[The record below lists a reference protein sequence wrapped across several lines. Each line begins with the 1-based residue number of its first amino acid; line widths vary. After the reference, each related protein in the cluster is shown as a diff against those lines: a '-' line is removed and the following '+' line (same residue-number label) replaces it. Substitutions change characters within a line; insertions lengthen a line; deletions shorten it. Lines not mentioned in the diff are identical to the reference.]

1 MYEDSSREMAKVNWS
16 AGIDSVSGALAKPTK
31 SGHHNCEK
39 MLLGTHRVA
48 ATTSKCCSRLY
59 VRGLSAITRSTKPKA
74 KELAARSRFT
84 EVGNAVRLRAKDL
97 MQISTDQANFLA
109 QRDTADG
116 KKTMRAYLWKVCGD
130 AYDAQHA

>member
-1 MYEDSSREMAKVNWS
+1 MAKVNWS

-48 ATTSKCCSRLY
+48 ATTSDTCNRVYIRRK
-59 VRGLSAITRSTKPKA
+59 VQRSTMPKA

-84 EVGNAVRLRAKDL
+84 EVSAMVRTRSKDL
-97 MQISTDQANFLA
+97 MQIAADQAAFLA
-109 QRDTADG
+109 QKDTAG
-116 KKTMRAYLWKVCGD
+116 GIKTMKAWYWKVCGEE
-130 AYDAQHA
+130 YDQQHGN

>member
-1 MYEDSSREMAKVNWS
+1 MAKVNWS

-48 ATTSKCCSRLY
+48 ATTSDTCNRVYIRRK
-59 VRGLSAITRSTKPKA
+59 VQRSTMPKA

-84 EVGNAVRLRAKDL
+84 EVGAAVRLRSKDL
-97 MQISTDQANFLA
+97 MQIAADQAAFLA
-109 QRDTADG
+109 QKDTAG
-116 KKTMRAYLWKVCGD
+116 GIKTMKAWYWSVCGQE
-130 AYDAQHA
+130 YDQQHGA

>member
-1 MYEDSSREMAKVNWS
+1 MAKVNWS

-48 ATTSKCCSRLY
+48 ATTSDTCNRVYIRRK
-59 VRGLSAITRSTKPKA
+59 VQRSTTPKA

-84 EVGNAVRLRAKDL
+84 EVSGMVRTRSKDL
-97 MQISTDQANFLA
+97 MQIAADQAAFLA
-109 QRDTADG
+109 QKDTAG
-116 KKTMRAYLWKVCGD
+116 GIKTMKAYYWHICGEE
-130 AYDAQHA
+130 YDQQHGN